1 MNERHPARRHGMS
14 ARDRQM
20 LTAAYTPVIVFGAV
34 LIAVGIS
41 RTCRHQPQA
50 GRR

>member
-1 MNERHPARRHGMS
+1 MWRHRIS

-20 LTAAYTPVIVFGAV
+20 LIASYLPVIAFGAV

-41 RTCRHQPQA
+41 RTRRHQPQA
-50 GRR
+50 APR

>member
-1 MNERHPARRHGMS
+1 MWRYRIS

-20 LTAAYTPVIVFGAV
+20 LTAAYLPVIVFGAV

-41 RTCRHQPQA
+41 RTRRHQPQA
-50 GRR
+50 APG